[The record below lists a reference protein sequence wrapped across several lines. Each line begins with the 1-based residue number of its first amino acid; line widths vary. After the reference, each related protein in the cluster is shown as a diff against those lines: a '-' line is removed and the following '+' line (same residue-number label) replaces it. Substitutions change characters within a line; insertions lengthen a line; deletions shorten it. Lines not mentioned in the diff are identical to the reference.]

1 MAGSRLFLPQKTT
14 GKTWLKKP
22 DHCIQTHLSGGKE
35 NRDMKRLRGVVV
47 LVFALFLFSSCA
59 TMMSPAPVIQ
69 QVTTRG
75 ELVVGTAGT
84 MPPLNMKTKDGR
96 LVGYELDLAKRIADS
111 MGVKLR
117 VETMPFSELLPALE
131 AGKVD
136 MVISGMTM
144 TPERNLKVAF
154 VGPYRISGKSVLAKS
169 ATLSRVDEVSEIKAS
184 DVTLTALKGSTS
196 QAFVETVFP
205 NVKLITVSTYDEAVK
220 LVLEDK
226 AHAMVADHPICITT
240 VLRYPDKD
248 LVALITPF
256 TYEPLGI
263 AVPPNDPLL
272 VNWLENLLESLDGM
286 GELQALNDKWFKSG
300 SWIKELP

>member
-1 MAGSRLFLPQKTT
+1 
-14 GKTWLKKP
+14 
-22 DHCIQTHLSGGKE
+22 
-35 NRDMKRLRGVVV
+35 
-47 LVFALFLFSSCA
+47 
-59 TMMSPAPVIQ
+59 
-69 QVTTRG
+69 
-75 ELVVGTAGT
+75 
-84 MPPLNMKTKDGR
+84 
-96 LVGYELDLAKRIADS
+96 

-117 VETMPFSELLPALE
+117 VQTMPFSDLLPALE

-144 TPERNLKVAF
+144 TPERNLKAAF
-154 VGPYRISGKSVLAKS
+154 VGPYRISGKSVLAKT
-169 ATLSRVDEVSEIKAS
+169 ATLARVDEVSEIKAS
-184 DVTLTALKGSTS
+184 NVTLAALKGSTS
-196 QAFVETVFP
+196 QSFVEAVFP
-205 NVKLITVSTYDEAVK
+205 NVKLILVKDYDEAVK
-220 LVLEDK
+220 LVLDDK

-272 VNWLENLLESLDGM
+272 VNWLENLLDSLDGM
-286 GELQALNDKWFKSG
+286 GELQAMNERWFENG

>member
-1 MAGSRLFLPQKTT
+1 
-14 GKTWLKKP
+14 
-22 DHCIQTHLSGGKE
+22 
-35 NRDMKRLRGVVV
+35 MKRLRGVVV

>member
-1 MAGSRLFLPQKTT
+1 
-14 GKTWLKKP
+14 
-22 DHCIQTHLSGGKE
+22 
-35 NRDMKRLRGVVV
+35 MKRLQGVVV
-47 LVFALFLFSSCA
+47 LVFALFLVSSCA
-59 TMMSPAPVIQ
+59 TLMSPAPVIQ
-69 QVTTRG
+69 QVSTRG
-75 ELVVGTAGT
+75 ELVVGTSGS

-96 LVGYELDLAKRIADS
+96 LVGYEMDLAKRIADF

-117 VETMPFSELLPALE
+117 VETMPFSELLPALQ

-136 MVISGMTM
+136 MVLSGMSM
-144 TPERNLKVAF
+144 TPERNLKFAF
-154 VGPYRISGKSVLAKS
+154 VGPYRISGKSVLAKA
-169 ATLSRVDEVSEIKAS
+169 ATLSRVDEVSKIKAS
-184 DVTLTALKGSTS
+184 EVTLVALKGSTS
-196 QAFVETVFP
+196 QGFVETVLP
-205 NVKLITVSTYDEAVK
+205 NVKLVTVGAYDEAVK
-220 LVLEDK
+220 MILEDK
-226 AHAMVADHPICITT
+226 AHAMVADHPICVTT